1 MVVRSLTPQQD
12 LSTSSSRVATR
23 NALAVALSTIP
34 SRSIIFAKAPCSCMI
49 LARAPGSIAAEEYE
63 EEGFVMKV
71 DKFKRQATLRVST
84 GGRLDV
90 NFFLS
95 YSTDEHPGR
104 ELIIDV
110 LNSERS
116 FIPLEDILKD
126 EILMI
131 GKNRF
136 MDVELT
142 DRDLLPETLE
152 AREIEVQIELINGD
166 LVEGSFYTDLPPD
179 KLRLS
184 DYLNFTP
191 QFIYLCR
198 DRNDVILN
206 KDYILSLT
214 HR

>member
-1 MVVRSLTPQQD
+1 
-12 LSTSSSRVATR
+12 
-23 NALAVALSTIP
+23 
-34 SRSIIFAKAPCSCMI
+34 MI
-49 LARAPGSIAAEEYE
+49 LARAPGRIAAEEYE

-142 DRDLLPETLE
+142 DRDLSPETME
-152 AREIEVQIELINGD
+152 AREIGVQIELINGD
-166 LVEGSFYTDLPPD
+166 FVEGTFYTDLPPD

-198 DRNDVILN
+198 EQNDVILN
-206 KDYILSLT
+206 KDYILSLK

>member
-1 MVVRSLTPQQD
+1 L
-12 LSTSSSRVATR
+12 
-23 NALAVALSTIP
+23 
-34 SRSIIFAKAPCSCMI
+34 
-49 LARAPGSIAAEEYE
+49 G
-63 EEGFVMKV
+63 
-71 DKFKRQATLRVST
+71 
-84 GGRLDV
+84 
-90 NFFLS
+90 

-104 ELIIDV
+104 ELIIDI

-136 MDVELT
+136 IDVELT
-142 DRDLLPETLE
+142 DRDLSPETQE
-152 AREIEVQIELINGD
+152 AREIGVQIELIHGD
-166 LVEGSFYTDLPPD
+166 LVEGTFYTDLPAD

-198 DRNDVILN
+198 DQNDVILN
-206 KDYILSLT
+206 KDYILSLK

>member
-1 MVVRSLTPQQD
+1 
-12 LSTSSSRVATR
+12 
-23 NALAVALSTIP
+23 
-34 SRSIIFAKAPCSCMI
+34 
-49 LARAPGSIAAEEYE
+49 
-63 EEGFVMKV
+63 MKV
-71 DKFKRQATLRVST
+71 DKFKRQGTLRVST

-95 YSTDEHPGR
+95 YSTDERPGR

-152 AREIEVQIELINGD
+152 AREIGVQIELINGD
-166 LVEGSFYTDLPPD
+166 LVEGTFYTDLPPD

-198 DRNDVILN
+198 DQNDVILN
-206 KDYILSLT
+206 KDYILSLK

>member
-1 MVVRSLTPQQD
+1 LHVFQGKIVV
-12 LSTSSSRVATR
+12 
-23 NALAVALSTIP
+23 
-34 SRSIIFAKAPCSCMI
+34 
-49 LARAPGSIAAEEYE
+49 EEYE
-63 EEGFVMKV
+63 EDGFVMKV

-95 YSTDEHPGR
+95 YATDEHSGR

-142 DRDLLPETLE
+142 ERDLLSETLE
-152 AREIEVQIELINGD
+152 AHEIDVQIELINGD
-166 LVEGSFYTDLPPD
+166 LLEGTFYTDLPPD

-184 DYLNFTP
+184 DYLNYTP

-198 DRNDVILN
+198 DQNDVILN
-206 KDYILSLT
+206 KDYILSLK

>member
-1 MVVRSLTPQQD
+1 MFRAEKQGEKFNKE
-12 LSTSSSRVATR
+12 SS
-23 NALAVALSTIP
+23 I
-34 SRSIIFAKAPCSCMI
+34 
-49 LARAPGSIAAEEYE
+49 
-63 EEGFVMKV
+63 MKV

-95 YSTDEHPGR
+95 YTSDKHPGR
-104 ELIIDV
+104 ELIMDV

-116 FIPLEDILKD
+116 FIPLEDVLKD

-136 MDVELT
+136 MEVELAE
-142 DRDLLPETLE
+142 RDLLEETLE
-152 AREIEVQIELINGD
+152 GREIPVQIELINGD
-166 LVEGSFYTDLPPD
+166 TLEGSFFTDLPPD

-184 DYLNFTP
+184 DYLNHTP

-198 DRNDVILN
+198 DQNDVILN
-206 KDYILSLT
+206 KDYILSLK
-214 HR
+214 HN

>member
-1 MVVRSLTPQQD
+1 
-12 LSTSSSRVATR
+12 
-23 NALAVALSTIP
+23 
-34 SRSIIFAKAPCSCMI
+34 
-49 LARAPGSIAAEEYE
+49 
-63 EEGFVMKV
+63 MKV

-84 GGRLDV
+84 GGKLDV

-95 YSTDEHPGR
+95 YSSEEHNGR

-116 FIPLEDILKD
+116 FIPLEDVLKD

-142 DRDLLPETLE
+142 ERDLLAETLE
-152 AREIEVQIELINGD
+152 GREIPVQIELIDGD
-166 LVEGSFYTDLPPD
+166 ILEGSFFTELPPD

-184 DYLNFTP
+184 DYLNHTG
-191 QFIYLCR
+191 QFVYLCR
-198 DRNDVILN
+198 DGKDVILN
-206 KDYILSLT
+206 KDYILSLKQ
-214 HR
+214 R

>member
-1 MVVRSLTPQQD
+1 
-12 LSTSSSRVATR
+12 
-23 NALAVALSTIP
+23 
-34 SRSIIFAKAPCSCMI
+34 
-49 LARAPGSIAAEEYE
+49 
-63 EEGFVMKV
+63 MKV

-84 GGRLDV
+84 GGVLDV

-95 YSTDEHPGR
+95 YSADKHSGR
-104 ELIIDV
+104 ELIIDI

-142 DRDLLPETLE
+142 DRDLLPETQE
-152 AREIEVQIELINGD
+152 ARQIEVQIELINGD
-166 LVEGSFYTDLPPD
+166 LVEGIFYTDLPPD

-198 DRNDVILN
+198 EQNDVILN
-206 KDYILSLT
+206 KDYILSLK

>member
-1 MVVRSLTPQQD
+1 
-12 LSTSSSRVATR
+12 
-23 NALAVALSTIP
+23 
-34 SRSIIFAKAPCSCMI
+34 
-49 LARAPGSIAAEEYE
+49 
-63 EEGFVMKV
+63 MKI

-84 GGRLDV
+84 GGKLDV

-95 YSTDEHPGR
+95 YATDEHSGR

-110 LNSERS
+110 LNSGRS

-136 MDVELT
+136 MDVQLT
-142 DRDLLPETLE
+142 DRDLLSENLE
-152 AREIEVQIELINGD
+152 GHEIEVQIELINGD
-166 LVEGSFYTDLPPD
+166 LLEGTFYTDLPPD
-179 KLRLS
+179 RLRLS
-184 DYLNFTP
+184 DYLNYTP

-198 DRNDVILN
+198 NQNDVILN
-206 KDYILSLT
+206 KDYILSLK

>member
-1 MVVRSLTPQQD
+1 
-12 LSTSSSRVATR
+12 
-23 NALAVALSTIP
+23 
-34 SRSIIFAKAPCSCMI
+34 
-49 LARAPGSIAAEEYE
+49 
-63 EEGFVMKV
+63 MKV

-95 YSTDEHPGR
+95 YTSENHPGR
-104 ELIIDV
+104 ELVMDV

-116 FIPLEDILKD
+116 FIPLEDVLKD

-136 MDVELT
+136 MEVELAE
-142 DRDLLPETLE
+142 RDLLEETLE
-152 AREIEVQIELINGD
+152 GREIPVQIELINGD
-166 LVEGSFYTDLPPD
+166 TLEGSFFTDLPPD

-184 DYLNFTP
+184 DYLNHTP

-198 DRNDVILN
+198 DQNDVILN
-206 KDYILSLT
+206 KDYILSLK
-214 HR
+214 HS

>member
-1 MVVRSLTPQQD
+1 
-12 LSTSSSRVATR
+12 
-23 NALAVALSTIP
+23 
-34 SRSIIFAKAPCSCMI
+34 
-49 LARAPGSIAAEEYE
+49 
-63 EEGFVMKV
+63 MKV

-84 GGRLDV
+84 GGVLDV

-95 YSTDEHPGR
+95 YSAEKHPGR
-104 ELIIDV
+104 ELILDV

-166 LVEGSFYTDLPPD
+166 VVEGTFYTDLPPD

-198 DRNDVILN
+198 DQNDVILN
-206 KDYILSLT
+206 KDYILSLK

>member
-1 MVVRSLTPQQD
+1 MV
-12 LSTSSSRVATR
+12 
-23 NALAVALSTIP
+23 
-34 SRSIIFAKAPCSCMI
+34 
-49 LARAPGSIAAEEYE
+49 EECKE
-63 EEGFVMKV
+63 DGFVMKV

-95 YSTDEHPGR
+95 YATDEHSGR

-142 DRDLLPETLE
+142 ERDLLTETLE
-152 AREIEVQIELINGD
+152 AHEIDVQIELINGD
-166 LVEGSFYTDLPPD
+166 LLEGTFYTDLPPD

-184 DYLNFTP
+184 DYLNYTP

-198 DRNDVILN
+198 DQNDVILN
-206 KDYILSLT
+206 KDYILSLK

>member
-1 MVVRSLTPQQD
+1 
-12 LSTSSSRVATR
+12 
-23 NALAVALSTIP
+23 
-34 SRSIIFAKAPCSCMI
+34 
-49 LARAPGSIAAEEYE
+49 
-63 EEGFVMKV
+63 MKV
-71 DKFKRQATLRVST
+71 DKFKRHATLRVST

-95 YSTDEHPGR
+95 YSTHEHPGR
-104 ELIIDV
+104 ELIIDI
-110 LNSERS
+110 LNSGRS

-136 MDVELT
+136 MDVALT
-142 DRDLLPETLE
+142 DRDLLPETQE
-152 AREIEVQIELINGD
+152 AREIGVQIELINGD
-166 LVEGSFYTDLPPD
+166 LVEGTFYTDLPPD

-198 DRNDVILN
+198 DQNDVILN
-206 KDYILSLT
+206 KDYILSLK

>member
-1 MVVRSLTPQQD
+1 VHQGKIVT
-12 LSTSSSRVATR
+12 
-23 NALAVALSTIP
+23 
-34 SRSIIFAKAPCSCMI
+34 
-49 LARAPGSIAAEEYE
+49 EEYE

-95 YSTDEHPGR
+95 YSAEKHPGR

-136 MDVELT
+136 MDVELA

-166 LVEGSFYTDLPPD
+166 VVEGTFYTDLPPD

-198 DRNDVILN
+198 DQNDVILN
-206 KDYILSLT
+206 KDYILSLK

>member
-1 MVVRSLTPQQD
+1 
-12 LSTSSSRVATR
+12 
-23 NALAVALSTIP
+23 
-34 SRSIIFAKAPCSCMI
+34 
-49 LARAPGSIAAEEYE
+49 
-63 EEGFVMKV
+63 MKV

-136 MDVELT
+136 MDVEL
-142 DRDLLPETLE
+142 LPETLE
-152 AREIEVQIELINGD
+152 AREIAVQIELINGD
-166 LVEGSFYTDLPPD
+166 LVEGTFYTDLPPD

-191 QFIYLCR
+191 QFISLCR
-198 DRNDVILN
+198 HQNDVILN

>member
-1 MVVRSLTPQQD
+1 
-12 LSTSSSRVATR
+12 
-23 NALAVALSTIP
+23 
-34 SRSIIFAKAPCSCMI
+34 
-49 LARAPGSIAAEEYE
+49 
-63 EEGFVMKV
+63 MKV

-84 GGRLDV
+84 GGVLDV

-95 YSTDEHPGR
+95 YSPEKHPGR

-126 EILMI
+126 DILMI

-142 DRDLLPETLE
+142 DRDFLPETLE
-152 AREIEVQIELINGD
+152 VREIEVQIELINGD
-166 LVEGSFYTDLPPD
+166 VVEGTFYTDLPPD

-198 DRNDVILN
+198 DQNDVILN
-206 KDYILSLT
+206 KDYILSLK

>member
-1 MVVRSLTPQQD
+1 
-12 LSTSSSRVATR
+12 
-23 NALAVALSTIP
+23 
-34 SRSIIFAKAPCSCMI
+34 MI
-49 LARAPGSIAAEEYE
+49 LASTPDKIEAQRQLEKR
-63 EEGFVMKV
+63 FLMKV

-95 YSTDEHPGR
+95 YSTDEHSGR

-142 DRDLLPETLE
+142 DRDLLPESKE
-152 AREIEVQIELINGD
+152 AREIGVQIELINGD
-166 LVEGSFYTDLPPD
+166 LVEGTFYTDLPPD

-184 DYLNFTP
+184 DYLNHTP

-198 DRNDVILN
+198 DQNDVILN
-206 KDYILSLT
+206 KDYILSLK
-214 HR
+214 HK